1 MITLHIE
8 SRQQADAIL
17 YLLEQGI
24 EVERLKLQVQQLT
37 KSYTMDSYLKIL
49 HGEKV
54 ASLLIVCGLG

>member
-1 MITLHIE
+1 MITLLIE
-8 SRQQADAIL
+8 TRQQADAIL

-37 KSYTMDSYLKIL
+37 KSYTMDSYIKIL

-54 ASLLIVCGLG
+54 TSLLIASGLS

>member
-8 SRQQADAIL
+8 NRQQADAIL

-24 EVERLKLQVQQLT
+24 EVEKLKLQVQQLT

-54 ASLLIVCGLG
+54 TSLLIASGLG